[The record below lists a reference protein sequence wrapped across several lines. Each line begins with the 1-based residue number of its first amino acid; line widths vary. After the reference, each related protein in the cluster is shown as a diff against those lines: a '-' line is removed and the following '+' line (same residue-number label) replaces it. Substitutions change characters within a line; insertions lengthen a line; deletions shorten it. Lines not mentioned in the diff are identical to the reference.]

1 MVSLCRIRNAEI
13 VQINFES
20 VLCGQ
25 AGIHQVPVFVVPLVQ
40 STIVEHLQVVLND
53 KRYNVV
59 FEAFLEENQSPDA
72 TVAVLKWVDAFKLIM
87 KGNDFSQGM
96 RCFRIIRAKQCFMQN
111 SKRMRT
117 CLRIAILSSF
127 ETCAVFAMKPFCVTK
142 SGDSQFPL

>member
-20 VLCGQ
+20 VLCGK
-25 AGIHQVPVFVVPLVQ
+25 AGIHQVSAFVVPLVQ

-87 KGNDFSQGM
+87 KSNDFSQGM
-96 RCFRIIRAKQCFMQN
+96 RCFRIIRGKQCFMQN
-111 SKRMRT
+111 NKRM
-117 CLRIAILSSF
+117 
-127 ETCAVFAMKPFCVTK
+127 
-142 SGDSQFPL
+142 